1 MNIREAIRQTELAL
15 RAYAARDAQGSA
27 LIPTESQRPI
37 YLLGAPG
44 VGKTAAAEEVAR
56 RLGVGLVSYTLTHHT
71 RQSALGLPQLVARTF
86 AGRET
91 MVTEYTMSEIIAGI
105 YRYREQTGHKRGTL
119 FLDESTCV
127 SETLL
132 PAIMELLQHKRFG
145 EHRVPDG
152 WMIVC
157 AGNPEQY
164 NRSARAFDPVAMD
177 RVRVLR
183 VEPDLSAWLEYAAE
197 AGVSAVIR
205 SYLRLSP
212 GEFYRIEADGAITPR
227 SWTDLSQMIFA
238 LEALGE
244 APDET
249 LFEQYLQCPEVC
261 RRFALY
267 EKMCRSAAG
276 AMDLNAVLE
285 GDFSASDEMRQK
297 PFEEALFAAEL
308 LADRVVRESAAADIA
323 RESAVRLS
331 QFADGA
337 HRSCPAAENRGNSS
351 ADGDSR
357 ESAVRLSQFADGARR
372 SCPAA
377 ENRGNPPAD
386 GDSRKSDDAA
396 REAAAHLDQSA
407 VRRSGAN
414 LLNACREQLARREH
428 ALDVRKSVGGLSEA
442 EENRERALLNRIRD
456 CISSASAAPDF
467 AAALDA
473 FLVRAHSEADEKGRL
488 AAKSAQNALDFM
500 ENAFPR
506 RVQIVML
513 SELMHNE
520 RAARFLRRNLP
531 ERIRA
536 LEGRLNPEAIS

>member
-91 MVTEYTMSEIIAGI
+91 VVTEYTMSEIIAGI
-105 YRYREQTGHKRGTL
+105 YRYMEQTGQKRGIL
-119 FLDESTCV
+119 FLDEINCV

-177 RVRVLR
+177 RVRMLR
-183 VEPDLSAWLEYAAE
+183 VEPDLNAWLEYAAE
-197 AGVSAVIR
+197 TGVSAVIR

-212 GEFYRIEADGAITPR
+212 DEFYRIEADGAITPR

-238 LEALGE
+238 LEALVE

-297 PFEEALFAAEL
+297 PFEQALFAAEL
-308 LADRVVRESAAADIA
+308 LADRIVRESAAVDIA
-323 RESAVRLS
+323 RET
-331 QFADGA
+331 
-337 HRSCPAAENRGNSS
+337 
-351 ADGDSR
+351 
-357 ESAVRLSQFADGARR
+357 AVRLSQFADGARR

-377 ENRGNPPAD
+377 ENCSSPPA
-386 GDSRKSDDAA
+386 GISRESA
-396 REAAAHLDQSA
+396 A
-407 VRRSGAN
+407 VRRSEAN

-428 ALDVRKSVGGLSEA
+428 ALDVRKSVGGLSE
-442 EENRERALLNRIRD
+442 EEESRERALLNRIRD
-456 CISSASAAPDF
+456 CILSVSAAPDF
-467 AAALDA
+467 SAALDA
-473 FLVRAHSEADEKGRL
+473 FLARAHSEVDEKGRL
-488 AAKSAQNALDFM
+488 ATESAQNALDFM

-520 RAARFLRRNLP
+520 RTARFLRRNLP
-531 ERIRA
+531 DRIRA
-536 LEGRLNPEAIS
+536 LEGRLNPEATP

>member
-105 YRYREQTGHKRGTL
+105 YRYMEQTGQKRGIL
-119 FLDESTCV
+119 FLDEINCV

-183 VEPDLSAWLEYAAE
+183 VEPDLNAWLEYAAE
-197 AGVSAVIR
+197 TGVNAVIR

-285 GDFSASDEMRQK
+285 GDFSATDEMRQK

-308 LADRVVRESAAADIA
+308 LADRIVCESAAADIA
-323 RESAVRLS
+323 RET
-331 QFADGA
+331 
-337 HRSCPAAENRGNSS
+337 
-351 ADGDSR
+351 
-357 ESAVRLSQFADGARR
+357 AVRLSQFADGARR

-377 ENRGNPPAD
+377 ENCGNPPAD
-386 GDSRKSDDAA
+386 GHSRETDDAA
-396 REAAAHLDQSA
+396 REAAVHLDQSA

-473 FLVRAHSEADEKGRL
+473 FLARARSEADEKGRL

-520 RAARFLRRNLP
+520 RTARFLRRNLP

-536 LEGRLNPEAIS
+536 LEGRLNPEATP